1 MTPETL
7 GEASPLTRFFF
18 AALVSVCK
26 GSLVAGEADIVLVVY
41 ENENESGYETPA
53 KLTFQKLD
61 LKIDA

>member
-26 GSLVAGEADIVLVVY
+26 GSLVAGEADMVLVVY
-41 ENENESGYETPA
+41 ENESGYETPA
-53 KLTFQKLD
+53 ELTFQKLG